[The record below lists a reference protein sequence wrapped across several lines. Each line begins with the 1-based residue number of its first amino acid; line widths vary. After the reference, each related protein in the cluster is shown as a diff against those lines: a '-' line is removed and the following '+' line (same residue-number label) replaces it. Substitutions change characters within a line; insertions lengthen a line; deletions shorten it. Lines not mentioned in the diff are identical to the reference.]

1 MYGYFDIY
9 KDFQNVEMSIS
20 LNEFTQKIAKIYIK
34 LIVIEK
40 DSKHIYSGNKID
52 RLHHY
57 EIPSQYNFDYTSK
70 TNNYLGTMNININN
84 IPIIR
89 KEEQEK
95 KFVRALFG
103 IEIEKTYHRINAKE
117 SNSQSSSY
125 QNIPIS
131 KETNIRILVAP
142 GVNNFKRVDV
152 QPYNYYFSQTSLI
165 QQQPN
170 ENYIYNGNKE
180 IKIYS
185 LDKINEKDDKMIIQ
199 INSCS
204 GNYETKLSKKI
215 VTYDDNSNDI
225 HYETIGG
232 SQGRKTYII
241 NNLRDKHVYLSVKS
255 AQNENECY
263 YGKLKDSNNN
273 TCSKELSYLL
283 FYYTTSSHKQ
293 FADNNIYKLDYSLDS
308 RANFYLR
315 VPKINNVDEKYLEY
329 DLIWTKNETYAK
341 YLESICFLSQI
352 FNNEIEVDNTTVF
365 IEKNIKLNR
374 RNEIYLRRL
383 YLSSQPVYINLLV
396 RNTKNNE
403 LISFEPLKAYFSKS
417 SLRIVVILAILII
430 IFVPI
435 CFYYDIIKEK
445 CSEFNNSGFSLSSL
459 FGKKEENIK
468 YSNLSDNYF

>member
-1 MYGYFDIY
+1 MVI
-9 KDFQNVEMSIS
+9 
-20 LNEFTQKIAKIYIK
+20 LIYIK

-40 DSKHIYSGNKID
+40 DSKHIYSGNKED
-52 RLHHY
+52 RLYHY
-57 EIPSQYNFDYTSK
+57 EIPSENNFDYTSK

-103 IEIEKTYHRINAKE
+103 IEIEKTYHRINVKE

-125 QNIPIS
+125 HNT
-131 KETNIRILVAP
+131 KDTNIRILVAP

-152 QPYNYYFSQTSLI
+152 QPYNYYFSQTPLVL
-165 QQQPN
+165 QQPIN
-170 ENYIYNGNKE
+170 NPYENYIYNGNKE

-215 VTYDDNSNDI
+215 VTYDDNSNDL

-241 NNLRDKHVYLSVKS
+241 NNLRDKHIYLSVKP
-255 AQNENECY
+255 AQNENECS
-263 YGKLKDSNNN
+263 YGNLKDKNNN
-273 TCSKELSYLL
+273 TCSRELSYLL
-283 FYYTTSSHKQ
+283 YYYTTSSHRQ
-293 FADNNIYKLDYSLDS
+293 YADNNIYKLDYSLDS
-308 RANFYLR
+308 RAHFYLH
-315 VPKINNVDEKYLEY
+315 VPQINNVDEKYLEY
-329 DLIWTKNETYAK
+329 DLIWTKDEKYAK

-374 RNEIYLRRL
+374 RNKILLRKI
-383 YLSSQPVYINLLV
+383 YLSSKPVYINLLV

-403 LISFEPLKAYFSKS
+403 LISFEPIEAHFSKS
-417 SLRIVVILAILII
+417 SIRIVVVLAILIF

-435 CFYYDIIKEK
+435 CFYYDTIKEK
-445 CSEFNNSGFSLSSL
+445 CGECNNNGFSFSSL